1 MPFDL
6 AAGGTDGTLEALLDQ
21 RDGKPFLGH
30 FLDDELEAVL
40 AAEAFDDPAHDFG
53 RAGDAEVDVQA
64 GNVIAL
70 TRKFQHEGQ
79 GILAAGQGDEDAVL
93 VGEQLS
99 GFDAAGDL
107 RGEEIP
113 EAVFTESGVVARQGN
128 DGRGGL
134 AAFAYHDEANSGA
147 GRGCALRIG
156 WPGVK
161 PVN

>member
-1 MPFDL
+1 M
-6 AAGGTDGTLEALLDQ
+6 
-21 RDGKPFLGH
+21 
-30 FLDDELEAVL
+30 
-40 AAEAFDDPAHDFG
+40 
-53 RAGDAEVDVQA
+53 QA

-113 EAVFTESGVVARQGN
+113 ETVSQNPVLWLGREMMAVADLQRLHIMMRRTPGQGAVARCGL
-128 DGRGGL
+128 DGP
-134 AAFAYHDEANSGA
+134 A
-147 GRGCALRIG
+147 
-156 WPGVK
+156 
-161 PVN
+161 

>member
-1 MPFDL
+1 MTPR
-6 AAGGTDGTLEALLDQ
+6 TIS
-21 RDGKPFLGH
+21 
-30 FLDDELEAVL
+30 
-40 AAEAFDDPAHDFG
+40 
-53 RAGDAEVDVQA
+53 EVDVQA

-70 TRKFQHEGQ
+70 TRKLQHEGE
-79 GILAAGQGDEDAVL
+79 GILAAGQGDEDAIP

-113 EAVFTESGVVARQGN
+113 EAVFTESGIVARQGD
-128 DGRGGL
+128 DGRSGL
-134 AAFAYHDEANSGA
+134 AAFAYHGEANSGA

-161 PVN
+161 PVNWFF